1 MNAEVGATSVD
12 ARPARYRARPLT
24 PLELGIV
31 FVWSFVVSFGGGIV
45 GMVLGNLRL
54 PVILLIGTSAAA
66 ASGANVA
73 ISGCAA
79 LTAAYAHWQGG
90 RLDWRLFGWMAPAS
104 LIGAVIG
111 GLIAGQLNGRVL
123 LGIIAV
129 VVMFGAVEIYR
140 YRIPEG
146 DGPELTRGQLLVRV
160 SGIGFAVGVLGGIV
174 GLILGTLRLPS
185 LVKWAGVNPYA
196 AVGTNAAVGV
206 IVGIGGLV
214 GHLPTG
220 IDWEILGVGAAAA
233 LPAAYLGARFTG
245 RLEEATLLRAIAAI
259 LVISGTTMAVR
270 AIVG

>member
-1 MNAEVGATSVD
+1 M
-12 ARPARYRARPLT
+12 T
-24 PLELGIV
+24 PVELLII
-31 FVWSFVVSFGGGIV
+31 FVWSFTVSFAGGLV

-54 PVILLIGTSAAA
+54 PVILLVGTTTAA

-104 LIGAVIG
+104 LVGAILG

-123 LGIIAV
+123 LGVIGV
-129 VVMFGAVEIYR
+129 VVLFGAVEILR
-140 YRIPEG
+140 YKPPE
-146 DGPELTRGQLLVRV
+146 DGEREMTKRELLVSA
-160 SGIGFAVGVLGGIV
+160 SGIGFGVGVLGGIV
-174 GLILGTLRLPS
+174 GLILGTLRLPAM
-185 LVKWAGVNPYA
+185 VKWAGVTPYA
-196 AVGTNAAVGV
+196 AIGTNAAVGV
-206 IVGIGGLV
+206 VVGIGGLV

-233 LPAAYLGARFTG
+233 LPAAYLGSRFTG
-245 RLEEATLLRAIAAI
+245 RLEESTLVKAIAAI
-259 LVISGTTMAVR
+259 LVISGTTMGIQ